1 MITFKYRVTNFEN
14 LMMECSGHSGEAGT
28 SLECAGASALM
39 AAAVEAVKVRHP
51 PRLDIDMEEGLVRI
65 RCAYNRETAE
75 IANVIV
81 CGFRWLADTSP
92 GEVTVERLP
101 SNYCGRK
108 KK

>member
-1 MITFKYRVTNFEN
+1 MITFKYRVTNFDN

-39 AAAVEAVKVRHP
+39 AAAVEAVKVRRP
-51 PRLDIDMEEGLVRI
+51 PRLYIDMEEGLVRI

-81 CGFRWLADTSP
+81 CGFRWLAETSP
-92 GEVTVERLP
+92 EKVAVERLP
-101 SNYCGRK
+101 SAYPHRK